1 MGDKMK
7 RKLLSVLLV
16 SCSILS
22 LCLSTK
28 INKQT
33 RMTAEVRNE
42 VSKSMAMKAFVGYG
56 QDTNASRKFGT
67 YNKMLIDNSLRLPYV
82 GYVSTLTKSSDKNFD
97 KVMTSASHWYAEYK
111 LPNTL
116 AMKENSGNDK
126 TVRKDGFYV
135 VCFKIESKDT
145 NGNTYLK
152 YENQYVGN
160 QWKNEGGAESTL
172 TIKLPLTAQASNAT
186 TSINVTD
193 GYYPVAIYQ
202 ANISVSE
209 DYEISGTH

>member
-1 MGDKMK
+1 MYQEN
-7 RKLLSVLLV
+7 SEH
-16 SCSILS
+16 
-22 LCLSTK
+22 T
-28 INKQT
+28 
-33 RMTAEVRNE
+33 
-42 VSKSMAMKAFVGYG
+42 
-56 QDTNASRKFGT
+56 TNGL
-67 YNKMLIDNSLRLPYV
+67 LIDNSLRLPYV
-82 GYVSTLTKSSDKNFD
+82 GYISTLTKLSDKEFD
-97 KVMTSASHWYAEYK
+97 NVMTSASHWYAEYK

-116 AMKENSGNDK
+116 AIKEQENS
-126 TVRKDGFYV
+126 TPVRKDGFYV

-145 NGNTYLK
+145 NGDTCLK

-186 TSINVTD
+186 TSISINVTD